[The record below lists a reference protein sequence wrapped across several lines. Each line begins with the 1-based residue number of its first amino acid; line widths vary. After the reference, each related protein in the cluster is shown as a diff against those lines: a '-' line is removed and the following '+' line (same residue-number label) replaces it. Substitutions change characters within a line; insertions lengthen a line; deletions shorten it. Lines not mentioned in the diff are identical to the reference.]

1 MRKKIL
7 SVVGTRPEVIKM
19 APLIHAIA
27 ASSTLE
33 NIVCASSQHRQMQDA
48 MLDLF
53 KIKPDFDLNVMKV
66 DQSLEY
72 ITTAVLEKMAAV
84 LKEAKPD
91 IVLVQGDTTT
101 SFVASLAAFYQG
113 IPVGHVE
120 AGLRTYN
127 LKQPFPEE
135 ANRQLTSRL
144 SRYHFAPTL
153 QSQKNLIA
161 EGISEA
167 HVFVTGNTVIDAL
180 FWMKENL
187 NMARITQ
194 TLPESILKMIDR
206 PYVLVTGHRREN
218 FGDGFLEICQ
228 AIKILAEQKP
238 DWQFIYPVHLNP
250 NVQKPVFEILQ
261 NLPNVYLIDPVGYES
276 FVYLMIKSQIIL
288 TDSGGVQE
296 EAPSLGKPVLVMR
309 NTTERPE
316 GITAGTA
323 QLVGTDLDKIIT
335 GILKLIHDPREY
347 AKMANA
353 VNPYGDGKA
362 AERIIS
368 ALKALR

>member
-1 MRKKIL
+1 MKKKIL

-19 APLIHAIA
+19 APVIHAIA
-27 ASSTLE
+27 ASATLE

-53 KIKPDFDLNVMKV
+53 KIKPDFDLNVMKAN
-66 DQSLEY
+66 QSLEY
-72 ITTAVLEKMAAV
+72 ITSEVLEKFTIV
-84 LKEAKPD
+84 LKETRPD
-91 IVLVQGDTTT
+91 LVLVQGDTTT
-101 SFVASLAAFYQG
+101 SFAASLAAFYQG

-120 AGLRTYN
+120 AGLRTHN

-144 SRYHFAPTL
+144 SRYHFAPTP
-153 QSQKNLIA
+153 QSQKNLLA
-161 EGISEA
+161 EGIPQE
-167 HVFVTGNTVIDAL
+167 HIFVTGNTVIDAL

-187 NMARITQ
+187 NMGRITQ

-250 NVQKPVFEILQ
+250 NVQKPVFEILK
-261 NLPNVYLIDPVGYES
+261 NLHNVHLVDPVGYEP
-276 FVYLMIKSQIIL
+276 FVYLMMNSQIIL

-323 QLVGTDLDKIIT
+323 QLVGTNPDKITT
-335 GILKLIHDPREY
+335 GILTLIHDPREY
-347 AKMANA
+347 AKMSNA
-353 VNPYGDGKA
+353 VNPYGDGLA
-362 AERIIS
+362 AQKIIEILES
-368 ALKALR
+368 A